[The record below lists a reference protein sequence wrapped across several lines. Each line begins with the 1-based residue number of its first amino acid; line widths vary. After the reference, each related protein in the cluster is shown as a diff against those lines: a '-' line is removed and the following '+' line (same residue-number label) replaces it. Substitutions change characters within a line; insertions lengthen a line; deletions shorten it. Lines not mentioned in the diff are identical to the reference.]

1 MTLTSGTHLGS
12 YELLEQIGAGGMGE
26 VYRAHDTKLGRDVA
40 IKVLPEA
47 FEHDPERLS
56 RFQREAKMLA
66 SLNHPNIA
74 AIYGLEEYAGSSYL
88 VMELVAGENLA
99 ERVKREDALP
109 VEEALKIAVQIAD
122 ALEAAHEKGIIHRD
136 LKPANVKV
144 TLEGKVK
151 VLDFGLAKA
160 FAGNGATEDPANS
173 PTLSM
178 AATMHGIILGTAAYM
193 SPEQA
198 RGKAVDKRT
207 DIWAFG
213 CVLYELLTGKPTFQG
228 DDVTDILA
236 AVVRAEPD
244 WSRLPESTPQ
254 SIRVLLQRCLRKDKR
269 QRLQDA
275 AGVRIEID
283 DELANPSFA
292 TGAVTP
298 KKRWQRSIRLS
309 FAAPVVAVL
318 VIVVG
323 ILAWMLKP
331 APPSRSQN
339 PVHVQFGLPA
349 GDRLQTVNLNVA
361 LSADGTALAYI
372 GIHGGVSQVYVRA
385 LDAPEAK
392 ALSGTE
398 GAFSPFF
405 SPDGQWIG
413 FFAQGKMKKVPVGG
427 GAPLTVCESGVG
439 GASWGTDD
447 TIVFS
452 DGTRLFRVSAAG
464 GQPKIL
470 STPDLAKGE
479 YSHRYPQILPGGK
492 DVLFTAL
499 NGFGWDESRI
509 EVLRLDTGERR
520 VLIRGGHTGRF
531 LPSGHLVYYR
541 AGALLAMPFDLARLE
556 VTGNVPV
563 TVADGVLE
571 NNGTTGAAYAVSAAG
586 ILAYIPTLGARQ
598 FEQRLVWVDRQG
610 KIKPLAAPAKTY
622 SYAALSPDGQ
632 HIAVSITS
640 GTSVLWI
647 YDLTRGSLT
656 QLSSEQGSYINPLW
670 TPDGRRVVYRSNKAG
685 IWNLYWRPADGSGAE
700 ERLTTSDDSD
710 TPFSWSPDG
719 RVLAFAK
726 GNHDIWTLPL
736 EGDRKPQPFLR
747 TSSYAT
753 SPQFSPDGH
762 WLAYSSEE
770 SGGTQVYVQPYP
782 GPGGKWQVS
791 TDGGNRPQW
800 NPNSR
805 EIFYR
810 NGDATMVVDVTT
822 SPTFSAGKP
831 IVLYQGPEGNV
842 SRDAQRFLAMQ
853 PVELRQPPTQINVV
867 LNWFEELKQKVPT
880 GKK

>member
-1 MTLTSGTHLGS
+1 MTLTAGTRLGS
-12 YELLEQIGAGGMGE
+12 YEVLAPIGAGGMGE
-26 VYRAHDTKLGRDVA
+26 VYRAKDTRLDRVVA

-47 FEHDPERLS
+47 FAHDPERLS

-66 SLNHPNIA
+66 ALNHPNIA
-74 AIYGLEEYAGSSYL
+74 TIYGLEQSNGTSYL
-88 VMELVAGENLA
+88 VMELVSGETLA
-99 ERVKREDALP
+99 ERVKRDGAVP
-109 VEEALKIAVQIAD
+109 IEEALGIAKQIAE

-144 TLEGKVK
+144 TPEGKVK

-160 FAGNGATEDPANS
+160 FEGEAANDNPSNS

-178 AATMHGIILGTAAYM
+178 AATMHGMILGTAAYM

-213 CVLYELLTGKPTFQG
+213 CVLYELLCGRPAFEG
-228 DDVTDILA
+228 ENVTEILA
-236 AVVRAEPD
+236 AVVKTEPG
-244 WSRLPESTPQ
+244 WSRLPEATP
-254 SIRVLLQRCLRKDKR
+254 SAIRTLLRRCLRKDKR
-269 QRLQDA
+269 QRLHDA
-275 AGVRIEID
+275 ADVRIEID
-283 DELANPSFA
+283 DELANPSA
-292 TGAVTP
+292 ASGAAP
-298 KKRWQRSIRLS
+298 PEKSWQRSIPLS
-309 FAAPVVAVL
+309 LAAPVAAVL
-318 VIVVG
+318 VIVAG
-323 ILAWMLKP
+323 ILAWTLKP
-331 APPSRSQN
+331 APLSPSQN
-339 PVHVQFGLPA
+339 PAHVQFGLPP

-413 FFAQGKMKKVPVGG
+413 FFAQGKLKKVPVGG
-427 GAPLTVCESGVG
+427 GAPLTVCDSAPG

-470 STPDLAKGE
+470 TTPDLAKGE

-492 DVLFTAL
+492 NVLFTAL

-541 AGALLAMPFDLARLE
+541 AGALLAVPFDLARLE
-556 VTGNVPV
+556 VRGDAPPV
-563 TVADGVLE
+563 TVADGVLQ
-571 NNGTTGAAYAVSAAG
+571 NTGTTGAAYAVSAAG
-586 ILAYIPTLGARQ
+586 VLAYIPALGAHQ
-598 FEQRLVWVDRQG
+598 FVQRLVWVDRQG
-610 KIKPLAAPAKTY
+610 KIEPLAAPAKTY
-622 SYAALSPDGQ
+622 GYVALSPDGQ

-656 QLSSEQGSYINPLW
+656 QLTSGQGSYINPLW

-700 ERLTTSDDSD
+700 ERLTTSNDSD
-710 TPFSWSPDG
+710 TPYSWSPDG
-719 RVLAFAK
+719 KLLAFGK
-726 GNHDIWTLPL
+726 GNQAIWILPL
-736 EGDRKPQPFLR
+736 EGDRKPQPFLE
-747 TSSYAT
+747 TSSFAA

-762 WLAYSSEE
+762 WLAYISEE
-770 SGGTQVYVQPYP
+770 SGGLQVYVQPYP

-791 TDGGNRPQW
+791 TAGGNFPQW

-805 EIFYR
+805 ELFYR
-810 NGDATMVVDVTT
+810 NGDTTMVVDVTT

-831 IVLYQGPEGNV
+831 RVL
-842 SRDAQRFLAMQ
+842 
-853 PVELRQPPTQINVV
+853 
-867 LNWFEELKQKVPT
+867 
-880 GKK
+880 